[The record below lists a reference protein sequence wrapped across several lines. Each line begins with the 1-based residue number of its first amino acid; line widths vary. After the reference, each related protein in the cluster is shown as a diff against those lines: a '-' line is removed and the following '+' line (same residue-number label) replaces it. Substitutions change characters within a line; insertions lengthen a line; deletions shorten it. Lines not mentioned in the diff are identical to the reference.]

1 MIVDCAVYRD
11 GRRRDESVDLATA
24 GRIVRTS
31 DEGFTWI
38 GVHEPTAEEFESVA
52 REFALHPL
60 AVEDAVKA
68 HQRPKLETYGDTV
81 FLVVKTAGYRDR
93 DEIVDI
99 GQLMLFIGERF
110 VVSVRHG
117 SNAALPEVRKVLEA
131 DPERLRQGPA
141 VVLHAVLD
149 RIVDDYESVL
159 ASLDTDVD
167 EIEDEVFGSQR
178 GNSAQRIYLVR
189 RELSEFRRAVEP
201 LATVLQRLSDGKL
214 SMVDDSTQPYF
225 RDVHDHLL
233 RTAEHIDHLSG
244 LLGSA
249 LDANLAKVSIQQN
262 SDQRKISA
270 WAAIGLVPTVT
281 GAIYGMNFEHM
292 PELDWRFGYPLVMTL
307 TAIVCL
313 TLYRA
318 FKRSNWL

>member
-1 MIVDCAVYRD
+1 MIVDCAVYRA
-11 GRRRDESVDLATA
+11 GVRRDESVDLAAA
-24 GRIVRTS
+24 GRIVRGA
-31 DEGFTWI
+31 DDGFTWI
-38 GVHEPTAEEFESVA
+38 GVHEPSAGEFEAVA

-68 HQRPKLETYGDTV
+68 HQRPKLETYGDTI

-117 SNAALPEVRKVLEA
+117 HNAALPDVRRLLEA
-131 DPERLRQGPA
+131 DPERLQQGPA
-141 VVLHAVLD
+141 AVLHAVLD
-149 RIVDDYESVL
+149 RVVDDYEAVL
-159 ASLDTDVD
+159 EALDTDVD
-167 EIEDEVFGSQR
+167 QIEDEVFGSQR

-201 LATVLQRLSDGKL
+201 LATVLQRLADGKL
-214 SMVDDSTQPYF
+214 SLVDDATQPYF

-262 SDQRKISA
+262 ADQRKISA

-281 GAIYGMNFEHM
+281 GAIYGMNFENM
-292 PELDWRFGYPLVMTL
+292 PELDWRFGYPLAL
-307 TAIVCL
+307 GITATVCAGL
-313 TLYRA
+313 HRA
-318 FKRSNWL
+318 FKRSGWL